1 MILRSKATVG
11 IGFEATLNVILLL
24 FFSPDESEAFEIN
37 CYFSWV

>member
-24 FFSPDESEAFEIN
+24 FFSPDESEKPLKSIAI
-37 CYFSWV
+37 FS